1 MDELAYA
8 LRMDPLE
15 LRLKNYAEHDPTD
28 GKPFSSK
35 KLRECYERGV
45 EQFGWSRRRHEPRS
59 MRDGRELIGYGMA
72 TALFSAFRQPSR
84 ARISIDRQGF
94 VLVETSTQEIGT
106 GTRTVLPQIAAQA
119 LGIPI
124 ERVRMAWGDTDL
136 PPAPMTAGSV
146 TTGSAGSAVHDGALK
161 LRRQLQAAGA
171 QTPDD
176 YASVVRKLNVE
187 KLTVEGEF
195 NPPAESAKALFSFG
209 AIFAEVR
216 VDERIPI
223 PRVTRILGVYD
234 AGRIINP
241 KTARSQ
247 MIGGLTWG
255 IGQALLEHSAMDHRL
270 GRFLAKNLAGYLIPV
285 NADVG
290 RIDVSFI
297 DEPDDEMNPLGARGI
312 GELGAIGVGAAIA
325 NAVFHATGVRVRELP
340 IRPEMLM

>member
-1 MDELAYA
+1 
-8 LRMDPLE
+8 
-15 LRLKNYAEHDPTD
+15 
-28 GKPFSSK
+28 
-35 KLRECYERGV
+35 
-45 EQFGWSRRRHEPRS
+45 
-59 MRDGRELIGYGMA
+59 MA

-84 ARISIDRQGF
+84 ARVSIDAQGI

-106 GTRTVLPQIAAQA
+106 GARTVLPQIAAEA
-119 LGIPI
+119 LQIPV
-124 ERVRMAWGDTDL
+124 ERVQFAWGDTDL

-146 TTGSAGSAVHDGALK
+146 STGSAGSAVRDGALK
-161 LRRQLQAAGA
+161 LKAMLEAAGA
-171 QTPDD
+171 KGPTD
-176 YASVVRKLNVE
+176 YVDVVRRSKT
-187 KLTVEGEF
+187 KRLTAEGEF
-195 NPPAESAKALFSFG
+195 NPPAESAKAMFSFG

-223 PRVTRILGVYD
+223 PRVSRIVGVYD

-270 GRFLAKNLAGYLIPV
+270 GRFLSKNLAGYLVPV

-290 RIDVSFI
+290 HIEVTFI
-297 DEPDDEMNPLGARGI
+297 EEPDLEVNPVGARGI

-340 IRPEMLM
+340 IRPEVLM

>member
-1 MDELAYA
+1 M
-8 LRMDPLE
+8 
-15 LRLKNYAEHDPTD
+15 
-28 GKPFSSK
+28 
-35 KLRECYERGV
+35 
-45 EQFGWSRRRHEPRS
+45 
-59 MRDGRELIGYGMA
+59 
-72 TALFSAFRQPSR
+72 
-84 ARISIDRQGF
+84 
-94 VLVETSTQEIGT
+94 
-106 GTRTVLPQIAAQA
+106 
-119 LGIPI
+119 
-124 ERVRMAWGDTDL
+124 
-136 PPAPMTAGSV
+136 
-146 TTGSAGSAVHDGALK
+146 
-161 LRRQLQAAGA
+161 
-171 QTPDD
+171 
-176 YASVVRKLNVE
+176 RKLNVE
-187 KLTVEGEF
+187 KLTAEGEF

-223 PRVTRILGVYD
+223 PRVARIRGVYD

-270 GRFLAKNLAGYLIPV
+270 GRFLAKNLAGYLVPV

-297 DEPDDEMNPLGARGI
+297 EEPDDEANPLGARGI